1 MQHNPSPKKRNK
13 GARRR
18 LKLMLCAVICVAVWA
33 GVTIV
38 DQMGKFK
45 EKTAEINQ
53 LQNKLDE
60 TQKRND
66 QMKKDVARL
75 SDKEY
80 RSEIL
85 RKDFGYVKKGETVF
99 ELPKLNP

>member
-1 MQHNPSPKKRNK
+1 MQQKPVEKKRNK

-45 EKTAEINQ
+45 EKTAVLKQ
-53 LQNKLDE
+53 LENKLTE
-60 TQKRND
+60 TEQRND

-99 ELPKLNP
+99 ELPKANP

>member
-1 MQHNPSPKKRNK
+1 MQHNPKERKRSK

-18 LKLMLCAVICVAVWA
+18 LKLMLFAVLCVGVWA

-45 EKTAEINQ
+45 EKTAQ
-53 LQNKLDE
+53 LDQLEKKLEDTKKKNE
-60 TQKRND
+60 E
-66 QMKKDVARL
+66 MKKDVSRL

-80 RSEIL
+80 LGEII
-85 RKDFGYVKKGETVF
+85 RKDFGYMKKGETVF
-99 ELPKLNP
+99 DLPKANP